1 MNIARQTGTTIDLQA
16 EVDGYVTIRQ
26 SVTPVATIASNMAGT
41 VNFFSNHNKCFVS
54 IWFGPSAPFAN

>member
-1 MNIARQTGTTIDLQA
+1 MTIDLQA